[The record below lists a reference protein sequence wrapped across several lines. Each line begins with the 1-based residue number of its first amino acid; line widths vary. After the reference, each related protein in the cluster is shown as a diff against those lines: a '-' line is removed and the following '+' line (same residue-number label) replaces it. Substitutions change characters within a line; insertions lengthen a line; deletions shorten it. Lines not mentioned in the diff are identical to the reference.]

1 MVCGAGFAQAQQ
13 RVAVRAM
20 LGTNNENPPV
30 SSGAHGEALVT
41 VNRDSGEITYEARA
55 SDVIPRLEQGIRGF
69 DDAAFAIASG
79 AAYVNVHTQVNP
91 GGETRGQLCPT
102 SAAANVINGVALCTL
117 PARGQ

>member
-1 MVCGAGFAQAQQ
+1 MPFIRAPAAPNFPV
-13 RVAVRAM
+13 VAV
-20 LGTNNENPPV
+20 GQ
-30 SSGAHGEALVT
+30 SGAFQLKGT
-41 VNRDSGEITYEARA
+41 ARA
-55 SDVIPRLEQGIRGF
+55 SDVIPRPEAGIRGF

-79 AAYVNVHTQVNP
+79 AAYVNIHTQVNP